1 VPPLSPRAEGGRR
14 PASAALIVALTGN
27 IAAGKSLVTALFRGW
42 GASIVDADQVVRD
55 LQRPGTAVFQQIVKR
70 FGTAILTKDGELDRR
85 ALRRLILEDI
95 RARSDL
101 NAIVHPAVR
110 AQQAILV
117 AAARAAGARII
128 VVDIPLLFEA
138 ADPAEFD
145 AVVLVDAPE
154 TVRLHRL
161 VTLRGLPRE
170 DAERLIAAQLPS
182 QAKRPRSQ
190 FVIDNDGDRAQL
202 ERRARDVWLALEA
215 RAGAA

>member
-1 VPPLSPRAEGGRR
+1 M
-14 PASAALIVALTGN
+14 IVALTGN
-27 IAAGKSLVTALFRGW
+27 IAAGKSSVASLFKQW
-42 GASIVDADQVVRD
+42 GAGIVDADQVVRD
-55 LQRPGTAVFQQIVKR
+55 LQRPGTEVYRRIVER
-70 FGTAILTKDGELDRR
+70 FGPSVVTPSGELDRA
-85 ALRRLILEDI
+85 ALRRLILEDT

-110 AQQAILV
+110 GQRDTLV

-128 VVDIPLLFEA
+128 VADIPLLFEA

-154 TVRLHRL
+154 AIRLHRL
-161 VTLRGLPRE
+161 VTMRGLPRE

-182 QAKRPRSQ
+182 ADKRTRSQ
-190 FVIDNDGDRAQL
+190 FVIDNDRDRAQL

-215 RAGAA
+215 RAAAA

>member
-1 VPPLSPRAEGGRR
+1 V
-14 PASAALIVALTGN
+14 IVALTGN
-27 IAAGKSLVTALFRGW
+27 IAAGKSAVVALFRQW
-42 GASIVDADQVVRD
+42 GAGIVDADEVVRD
-55 LQRPGTAVFQQIVKR
+55 LQRPGTEVFQQIVKR
-70 FGTAILTKDGELDRR
+70 FGKTILTPAGELDRA
-85 ALRRLILEDI
+85 ALRRLILEDT

-110 AQQAILV
+110 AQRDTLV

-128 VVDIPLLFEA
+128 VADIPLLFEA

-154 TVRLHRL
+154 AVRLHRL
-161 VTLRGLPRE
+161 VTMRGLPRE

-182 QAKRPRSQ
+182 DTKRPRSQ

-215 RAGAA
+215 RAAAA

>member
-1 VPPLSPRAEGGRR
+1 M
-14 PASAALIVALTGN
+14 IVALTGN
-27 IAAGKSLVTALFRGW
+27 IAAGKSTVVALFKAW
-42 GASIVDADQVVRD
+42 GAGIVDADQVVRD
-55 LQRPGTAVFQQIVKR
+55 LQRPGTEVFRQIVAR
-70 FGTAILTKDGELDRR
+70 FGRAILTPTGEIDRP
-85 ALRRLILEDI
+85 ALRRLILADP

-110 AQQAILV
+110 AQREALV
-117 AAARAAGARII
+117 AAARAAGARI
-128 VVDIPLLFEA
+128 VVADIPLLFEA

-154 TVRLHRL
+154 AVRLHRL
-161 VTLRGLPRE
+161 VTMRGLPLE
-170 DAERLIAAQLPS
+170 DAERLMAAQLPS
-182 QAKRPRSQ
+182 VKKRPLSQ

>member
-1 VPPLSPRAEGGRR
+1 M
-14 PASAALIVALTGN
+14 IVALTGN
-27 IAAGKSLVTALFRGW
+27 IAAGKSSVVALFRQW
-42 GASIVDADQVVRD
+42 GAGIVDADAVVRD
-55 LQRPGTAVFQQIVKR
+55 LQRPGTEVFKQIVHR
-70 FGTAILTKDGELDRR
+70 FGKSVLTPAGELDRA
-85 ALRRLILEDI
+85 ALRRLILEDT

-110 AQQAILV
+110 AQRDTLV

-128 VVDIPLLFEA
+128 VADIPLLFEA

-154 TVRLHRL
+154 AVRLHRL
-161 VTLRGLPRE
+161 VTMRGLPRE

-182 QAKRPRSQ
+182 DAKRPRSQ

-215 RAGAA
+215 RAAA

>member
-1 VPPLSPRAEGGRR
+1 M
-14 PASAALIVALTGN
+14 
-27 IAAGKSLVTALFRGW
+27 
-42 GASIVDADQVVRD
+42 VRD
-55 LQRPGTAVFQQIVKR
+55 LQRPGTEVFKQIVKR
-70 FGTAILTKDGELDRR
+70 FGKAVLTSAGELDRA
-85 ALRRLILEDI
+85 ALRRLILEDT

-110 AQQAILV
+110 AQRDTLV

-128 VVDIPLLFEA
+128 VADIPLLFEA

-154 TVRLHRL
+154 AVRLHRL
-161 VTLRGLPRE
+161 VTMRGLPRE

-182 QAKRPRSQ
+182 DTKRPRSQ

-215 RAGAA
+215 RAAAA

>member
-1 VPPLSPRAEGGRR
+1 M
-14 PASAALIVALTGN
+14 IVAPSGTL
-27 IAAGKSLVTALFRGW
+27 AAGQSSVVALFRQW
-42 GASIVDADQVVRD
+42 GAGIVDADEVVRD
-55 LQRPGTAVFQQIVKR
+55 LQRPGTEVFQQIVKR
-70 FGTAILTKDGELDRR
+70 FGTAVLTPAGELDRP
-85 ALRRLILEDI
+85 ALRRLILEDT

-110 AQQAILV
+110 AQRDTLV

-128 VVDIPLLFEA
+128 VADIPLLFEA

-154 TVRLHRL
+154 AVRLHRL
-161 VTLRGLPRE
+161 VTMRGLPRE

-182 QAKRPRSQ
+182 DTKRPRSQ

-215 RAGAA
+215 RAATA

>member
-1 VPPLSPRAEGGRR
+1 M
-14 PASAALIVALTGN
+14 IVALTGN
-27 IAAGKSLVTALFRGW
+27 IAAGKSSVVALFRQW
-42 GASIVDADQVVRD
+42 GAGIVDADQVVRD
-55 LQRPGTAVFQQIVKR
+55 LQRPGTEVFAQIVKR
-70 FGTAILTKDGELDRR
+70 FGNAILTEVGELDRP
-85 ALRRLILEDI
+85 ALRRLILADT

-110 AQQAILV
+110 AQRDTLV

-128 VVDIPLLFEA
+128 VADIPLLFEA

-154 TVRLHRL
+154 AVRLHRL
-161 VTLRGLPRE
+161 VTMRGLPRE

-182 QAKRPRSQ
+182 QTKRPRSQ

-215 RAGAA
+215 RAAGA

>member
-1 VPPLSPRAEGGRR
+1 M
-14 PASAALIVALTGN
+14 IVALTGN
-27 IAAGKSLVTALFRGW
+27 IAAGKSSVVALFRQW
-42 GASIVDADQVVRD
+42 GAGIVDADEVVRD
-55 LQRPGTAVFQQIVKR
+55 LQRPGTEVFRQIVKR
-70 FGTAILTKDGELDRR
+70 FGKAVLTPAGELDRA
-85 ALRRLILEDI
+85 ALRRLILEDT

-110 AQQAILV
+110 AQRDALV

-128 VVDIPLLFEA
+128 VADIPLLFEA

-154 TVRLHRL
+154 AVRLHRL
-161 VTLRGLPRE
+161 VTMRGLPRE

-182 QAKRPRSQ
+182 DTKRPRSQ

-215 RAGAA
+215 RAAAA

>member
-1 VPPLSPRAEGGRR
+1 M
-14 PASAALIVALTGN
+14 IVALTGN
-27 IAAGKSLVTALFRGW
+27 IAAGKSSVVALFRQW
-42 GASIVDADQVVRD
+42 GAGIVDADEVVRD
-55 LQRPGTAVFQQIVKR
+55 LQRPGTEVFQQIVKR
-70 FGTAILTKDGELDRR
+70 FGTAVLTPAGELDRP
-85 ALRRLILEDI
+85 ALRRLILEDT

-110 AQQAILV
+110 AQRDALV

-128 VVDIPLLFEA
+128 VADIPLLFEA

-154 TVRLHRL
+154 AVRLHRL
-161 VTLRGLPRE
+161 VTMRGLPRE

-182 QAKRPRSQ
+182 DTKRPQSQ

-215 RAGAA
+215 RAAAA

>member
-1 VPPLSPRAEGGRR
+1 M
-14 PASAALIVALTGN
+14 IVGLTGN

-70 FGTAILTKDGELDRR
+70 FGTAILTRDGDLDRA
-85 ALRRLILEDI
+85 ALRRLILEDT

-110 AQQAILV
+110 AQRDVLV

-128 VVDIPLLFEA
+128 VADIPLLFEA
-138 ADPAEFD
+138 SDPAEYD

-154 TVRLHRL
+154 AVRLHRL
-161 VTLRGLPRE
+161 VTMRGLPRE
-170 DAERLIAAQLPS
+170 DAERLMAAQLPS
-182 QAKRPRSQ
+182 DTKRPRSQ

-215 RAGAA
+215 RAASA

>member
-1 VPPLSPRAEGGRR
+1 M
-14 PASAALIVALTGN
+14 IVALTGN
-27 IAAGKSLVTALFRGW
+27 IAAGKSSVVALFRQW
-42 GASIVDADQVVRD
+42 GAGIVDADEVVRD
-55 LQRPGTAVFQQIVKR
+55 LQRPGTEVFQQIVKR
-70 FGTAILTKDGELDRR
+70 FGKAVLTPAGELDRA
-85 ALRRLILEDI
+85 ALRRLILEDT

-110 AQQAILV
+110 AQRDALV

-128 VVDIPLLFEA
+128 VADIPLLFEA

-154 TVRLHRL
+154 AGRLHRL
-161 VTLRGLPRE
+161 VTMRGLPRE

-182 QAKRPRSQ
+182 DTKRPRSQ

-215 RAGAA
+215 RAATA

>member
-1 VPPLSPRAEGGRR
+1 M
-14 PASAALIVALTGN
+14 IVALTGN
-27 IAAGKSLVTALFRGW
+27 IAAGKSSVVALFRQW
-42 GASIVDADQVVRD
+42 GAGIVDADEVVRD
-55 LQRPGTAVFQQIVKR
+55 LQRPGTEVFRQIVKR
-70 FGTAILTKDGELDRR
+70 FGKAVLTPAGELDRA
-85 ALRRLILEDI
+85 ALRRLILEDT

-110 AQQAILV
+110 AQRDALV

-128 VVDIPLLFEA
+128 VADIPLLFEA

-154 TVRLHRL
+154 AVRLHRL
-161 VTLRGLPRE
+161 VTMRGLPRE

-182 QAKRPRSQ
+182 ATKRPRSQ

-215 RAGAA
+215 RASAA

>member
-1 VPPLSPRAEGGRR
+1 M
-14 PASAALIVALTGN
+14 IVALTGN
-27 IAAGKSLVTALFRGW
+27 IAAGKSSVVALFRQW
-42 GASIVDADQVVRD
+42 GAGIVDADEVVRD
-55 LQRPGTAVFQQIVKR
+55 LQRPGTEVFKQIVKR
-70 FGTAILTKDGELDRR
+70 FGKAVLTSAGELDRA
-85 ALRRLILEDI
+85 ALRRLILEDT

-110 AQQAILV
+110 AQRDTLV

-128 VVDIPLLFEA
+128 VADIPLLFEA

-154 TVRLHRL
+154 AVRLHRL
-161 VTLRGLPRE
+161 VTMRGLPLE

-182 QAKRPRSQ
+182 DTKRPRSQ

-215 RAGAA
+215 RAAAA

>member
-1 VPPLSPRAEGGRR
+1 M
-14 PASAALIVALTGN
+14 IVALTGN
-27 IAAGKSLVTALFRGW
+27 IAAGKSSVVALFRQW
-42 GASIVDADQVVRD
+42 GAGIVDADEVVRD
-55 LQRPGTAVFQQIVKR
+55 LQRPGTEVFKQIVKR
-70 FGTAILTKDGELDRR
+70 FGKAVLTSAGELDRA
-85 ALRRLILEDI
+85 ALRRLILEDT

-110 AQQAILV
+110 AQRDTLV

-128 VVDIPLLFEA
+128 VADIPLLFEA

-154 TVRLHRL
+154 AVRLHRL
-161 VTLRGLPRE
+161 VTMRGLPRE

-182 QAKRPRSQ
+182 DTKRPRSQ

-215 RAGAA
+215 RAAAA